1 VISPCAAR
9 RTPAHVDWVGG
20 VAHGGRSVE
29 IGLPELRVKVPCD
42 DERDFHARFRGPLAA
57 NGVRIPTERGLAVS
71 TRVAV
76 ALMFRDGGAV
86 RVEGVVATHL
96 MLGGR
101 SAVRVRLPALSRVED
116 TRAGIRELDED
127 EPLGGTPPPPG
138 AASSEDEPLEHAAYA
153 RLDEPLVD
161 AAFVRPDEPLVDAA
175 FAQPDE
181 PLEHAAYVRPEEP
194 LADEPIGELDVLPAS
209 PEAPADP
216 LDTSG
221 EIVAMLNR
229 RIGRAR
235 RAALV
240 LVALALAVVGVSG
253 YVINRQR
260 GRAATPEAAIAAHL
274 QAADGLVAEGR
285 LTGEE
290 GALEHLLAAKRL
302 GPGDAGIEARLVKI
316 ADRLEALGA
325 RALGRADLAVASI
338 HLEAAQLAAPERP
351 SIRAKLAALA
361 KRTRREASRR
371 KRP

>member
-1 VISPCAAR
+1 MV
-9 RTPAHVDWVGG
+9 G
-20 VAHGGRSVE
+20 VAHGGRSVDL
-29 IGLPELRVKVPCD
+29 GLPELRVKVPCD

-76 ALMFRDGGAV
+76 ALMFRDGDAV

-101 SAVRVRLPALSRVED
+101 SAVRVRLPSLERLED
-116 TRAGIRELDED
+116 ARAGVRELEED
-127 EPLGGTPPPPG
+127 EPLGGTPPPRS
-138 AASSEDEPLEHAAYA
+138 AALSE
-153 RLDEPLVD
+153 
-161 AAFVRPDEPLVDAA
+161 
-175 FAQPDE
+175 DE

-194 LADEPIGELDVLPAS
+194 LADEPIGELDVLPPS
-209 PEAPADP
+209 PDAPADP

-221 EIVAMLNR
+221 EIVALLNR

-253 YVINRQR
+253 YVINRQL
-260 GRAATPEAAIAAHL
+260 GRAATPEAAISAHL
-274 QAADGLVAEGR
+274 QAADGLVAAGR

-290 GALEHLLAAKRL
+290 GALAHLLEAKRL
-302 GPGDAGIEARLVKI
+302 GPDDAGIEARLSRL
-316 ADRLEALGA
+316 ADRLETLGA
-325 RALGRADLAVASI
+325 RALGRADLAVAAI

-351 SIRAKLAALA
+351 SIRAKLSALA

-371 KRP
+371 TRP